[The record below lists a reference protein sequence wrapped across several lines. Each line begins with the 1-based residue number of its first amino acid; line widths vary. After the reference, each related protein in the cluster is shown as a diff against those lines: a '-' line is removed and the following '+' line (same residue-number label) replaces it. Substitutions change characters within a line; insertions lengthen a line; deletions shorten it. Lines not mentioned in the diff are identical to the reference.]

1 MQVLGSNL
9 GHMISRE
16 SSNFAR
22 MLATEAIKAKR
33 DIAKSKLANDE
44 KLTSLSLKI
53 DVTQLRGELKES
65 EFANQ
70 VLKDKTEKQADLI
83 KKLTDSLSELQNEN
97 QYLKKKI
104 KKYLRTKMNPIA
116 VQSEQKYT
124 TPLETSSK
132 ITQSIYRFAETP
144 NEHLRM
150 ELSKKNRQIKEYKD
164 KILEH
169 LSDRN
174 ELLDIFRAC
183 VTETRKEWE
192 KRKIRFTKS
201 DKL

>member
-1 MQVLGSNL
+1 M
-9 GHMISRE
+9 GHLINRE

-22 MLATEAIKAKR
+22 MLTTEAIKAKR
-33 DIAKSKLANDE
+33 EIAKSKLANDE
-44 KLTSLSLKI
+44 KLNSLTLKI
-53 DVTQLRGELKES
+53 DVTQLRTELKES

-70 VLKDKTEKQADLI
+70 LLKDKTEKQAVLI

-104 KKYLRTKMNPIA
+104 KKYLQAKRVIPTQ
-116 VQSEQKYT
+116 VETSQKDS

-132 ITQSIYRFAETP
+132 VIQSIYRLAETP
-144 NEHLRM
+144 NEHLRL
-150 ELSKKNRQIKEYKD
+150 EISKKNKQIKEYKNRM
-164 KILEH
+164 LEH

-174 ELLDIFRAC
+174 ALLDIFRAC
-183 VTETRKEWE
+183 VSETRKEWE
-192 KRKIRFTKS
+192 KRKLRFTKS

>member
-124 TPLETSSK
+124 TP
-132 ITQSIYRFAETP
+132 P
-144 NEHLRM
+144 
-150 ELSKKNRQIKEYKD
+150 
-164 KILEH
+164 
-169 LSDRN
+169 
-174 ELLDIFRAC
+174 
-183 VTETRKEWE
+183 
-192 KRKIRFTKS
+192 
-201 DKL
+201 